1 IMLVPHLCVVG
12 HPNKGKS
19 SIVSTLT
26 ENDSVRIG
34 TESGTTTNADS
45 FEFMLD
51 QRVLLRLTDTPGFQ
65 RARQVLSW
73 LESESVA
80 PAERP
85 ERVRQFL
92 RETAHRQKFTDE
104 FALLSPIM
112 DGAGNLYVVDGA
124 QPVTAE
130 DESEMEIL
138 RWTGQ
143 PRKIGRASCRERVKR
158 TAG

>member
-1 IMLVPHLCVVG
+1 MLVPHLCVVG

-34 TESGTTTNADS
+34 TGSGTTINADS
-45 FEFMLD
+45 FEFLVD
-51 QRVLLRLTDTPGFQ
+51 QGMLLRLTDTPGFQ

-73 LESESVA
+73 LENEPVA

-92 RETAHRQKFTDE
+92 RDATHRQKFPDE

-112 DGAGNLYVVDGA
+112 EGAG
-124 QPVTAE
+124 
-130 DESEMEIL
+130 I
-138 RWTGQ
+138 
-143 PRKIGRASCRERVKR
+143 
-158 TAG
+158 

>member
-1 IMLVPHLCVVG
+1 RAGFIRGSQCQYRPRASYRQLENLRRAATARLAQGFMMLVPHLCVVG

-73 LESESVA
+73 L
-80 PAERP
+80 
-85 ERVRQFL
+85 
-92 RETAHRQKFTDE
+92 
-104 FALLSPIM
+104 
-112 DGAGNLYVVDGA
+112 
-124 QPVTAE
+124 
-130 DESEMEIL
+130 
-138 RWTGQ
+138 
-143 PRKIGRASCRERVKR
+143 
-158 TAG
+158 